1 MIRQPVMILMFAG
14 CIGAMA
20 HRPQTP
26 AAEIRHRFLAV
37 DESRG
42 QLVYVDQ
49 ADASKDWTFKLP
61 IKHRDLQLV
70 GGNRILLSTPD
81 GYREYGLADRRLV
94 KEVKGYP
101 GGMSARRMQDG
112 NTVLACNAQGVNV
125 YEFDAAD
132 QLLRKA
138 NFPVASTR
146 VIRLT
151 PQGTVLFGSGN
162 QVFEGD
168 LTGQTLHKLSLPQ
181 GVWAYQSVRLP
192 TGRLL
197 VAGGYQTR
205 MYEIDMDG
213 TVVRTIPDERAAGDK
228 SLGLHFLGG
237 FQVLK
242 NGDIVIC
249 NWTGHDPQ
257 DSSKGV
263 QIVQY
268 SQAGQLVWKW
278 HDPARAGSINGVLVL
293 DALDPAVLNDDSSS
307 VLQPTP

>member
-1 MIRQPVMILMFAG
+1 MSRHPVTLLLIAWG
-14 CIGAMA
+14 IGAMA
-20 HRPQTP
+20 GGPQMR
-26 AAEIRHRFLAV
+26 AADIRHRFLAV

-49 ADASKDWTFKLP
+49 TDSSKDWTFKLP
-61 IKHRDLQLV
+61 VKHRDLQLV
-70 GGNRILLSTPD
+70 GGNRVLLSTPD
-81 GYREYGLADRRLV
+81 GYREYDLTDRRLV
-94 KEVKGYP
+94 KEIKGYH
-101 GGMSARRMQDG
+101 GGMSARRLRDG
-112 NTVLACNAQGVNV
+112 KTVLACNTQGVTV
-125 YEFDAAD
+125 FEFSVAD
-132 QLLRKA
+132 QLLREA
-138 NFPVASTR
+138 HFPVDSTR

-168 LTGQTLHKLSLPQ
+168 LSGQTLHKVSLPQ

-192 TGRLL
+192 SGRLL

-205 MYEIDMDG
+205 MYESDMDG
-213 TVVRTIPDERAAGDK
+213 TVVRTIPGEQAVGDK

-242 NGDIVIC
+242 NNDIVIC

-268 SQAGQLVWKW
+268 SQAGALVWKW

-293 DALDPAVLNDDSSS
+293 DDLDPAVLNDDSSS
-307 VLQPTP
+307 VLQPLR